1 MFALLFPEGVEC
13 VLSER
18 WGGWGG
24 LEARPWQRQVGQ
36 GDAGR
41 REMFEPGS
49 VLFFLDGSC
58 CFLGFCF
65 FLGSQ
70 IVVVFLGCFELFLGF
85 PFLRQILLS
94 LVIVA
99 FFIESGCFHPGR
111 KDAMD

>member
-1 MFALLFPEGVEC
+1 MFASLFLEGVEC

-49 VLFFLDGSC
+49 VLFFL
-58 CFLGFCF
+58 
-65 FLGSQ
+65 GSQ
-70 IVVVFLGCFELFLGF
+70 IVVVFLGCFDLFLGF
-85 PFLRQILLS
+85 PFLRQIMLS

-111 KDAMD
+111 KDAID